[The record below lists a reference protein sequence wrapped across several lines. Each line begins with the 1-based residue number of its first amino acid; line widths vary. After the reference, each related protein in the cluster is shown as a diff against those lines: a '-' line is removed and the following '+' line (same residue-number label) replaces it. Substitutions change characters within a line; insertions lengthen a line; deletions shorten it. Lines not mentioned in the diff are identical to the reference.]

1 MSLPLPN
8 LALILA
14 GRALRD
20 VLNGWDRALQMAD
33 CWDAG
38 DVLAF
43 LACGACMALLFVAA
57 FFGPAIEA
65 MVLAGRVG

>member
-20 VLNGWDRALQMAD
+20 VLNGWDRALQLAD
-33 CWDAG
+33 CRDLR
-38 DVLAF
+38 DVV
-43 LACGACMALLFVAA
+43 CMALAYSIVYVPLVWALW
-57 FFGPAIEA
+57 P
-65 MVLAGRVG
+65 